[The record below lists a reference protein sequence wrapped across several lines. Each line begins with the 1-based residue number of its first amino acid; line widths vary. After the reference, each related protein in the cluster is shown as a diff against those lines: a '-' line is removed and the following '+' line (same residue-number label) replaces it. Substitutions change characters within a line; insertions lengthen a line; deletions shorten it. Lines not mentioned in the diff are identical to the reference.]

1 MVVLGEERIVSW
13 TIIHSVGGFLSRSG
27 HLNQIGRESNIE
39 LEWASGFLGPGA
51 RSNLKL
57 AGFIMFSVCAQD
69 RTSSCNLR
77 RDVYSHSK
85 DMKVM
90 TCDSIP

>member
-39 LEWASGFLGPGA
+39 LEWASELLGPGA

-57 AGFIMFSVCAQD
+57 AGLKCSVLVH
-69 RTSSCNLR
+69 RLELLPVT
-77 RDVYSHSK
+77 
-85 DMKVM
+85 
-90 TCDSIP
+90 